1 MIKKHIFNINA
12 GDIKRRHPRYLTC
25 DTDKMYADLAC
36 EIQEM
41 LYESLTFMDKEQ
53 IKNACI
59 SMALYFEDIHSG
71 FHLFETFTKMY
82 QKMFGYYL
90 PFYNTTDA
98 NDPEAEVNAIR
109 FMLWHSC
116 VAERDGMVLN
126 PSNDGIKSTAEDLL
140 KFWNKKKGSILPNY
154 ELADYL
160 YSEETQTD
168 ANEVKTV
175 LVWLSQYCPMGRWFT
190 NPDDKE
196 QVADLMKVM
205 SDVDKDTVAYAAD
218 CYALCEHRT
227 WPLSVTPQHV
237 FAEMIRIE
245 MDDPDDE
252 LASAIEQL
260 KFKPFGIYEV
270 TGVDKFAVRLKD
282 FLGNTIRINANDF
295 LGDAMKL
302 AKQNTHLAGSFICL
316 NGVWRL
322 NGPCIWSKPKKKEI
336 DKHLDEVRLQHHYM
350 NDFRGQYDE
359 FINRHGG
366 KRLYFF
372 RNLKEFE
379 LWLEKDLELGHENM
393 PINNSLKNQPIGVFF
408 EDNGQMTTGFN
419 VRCIK
424 HPENPCYSTSEAEEH
439 TIGLVGM
446 RDFCSPDLLV
456 YLMGHDL
463 LPDAMFND
471 IRGRE
476 HGRRL
481 MQENMEF
488 FARCMRRDITTDKVI
503 RPRIVQTYEN
513 DNFDVTQRY
522 GSKHSYNKLVE
533 LIAAEKSIRSK
544 ANKEWKVMK
553 ADHTI
558 TIVRDVKRKLDYE
571 IATRDL
577 YEAHLSLDPSEIQVA
592 NLVPFVGKDKASA
605 ASALLYNIVGAGQ
618 SMNSLRKFVK
628 EIVEKGGL
636 EELAKKLSLK

>member
-1 MIKKHIFNINA
+1 MIKKHLFNINA

-98 NDPEAEVNAIR
+98 NEPEAEVNAIR

-126 PSNDGIKSTAEDLL
+126 PSNDGIKSVAEDLL
-140 KFWNKKKGSILPNY
+140 KLWNKKKSSILPNY

-175 LVWLSQYCPMGRWFT
+175 LVWLSQYCPFGRWFT
-190 NPDDKE
+190 NKDDKE
-196 QVADLMKVM
+196 QVADLMKLM
-205 SDVDKDTVAYAAD
+205 PNMDKDTVEYAAD

-227 WPLSVTPQHV
+227 WPLSVAPQHV

-252 LASAIEQL
+252 LASAIELLQ
-260 KFKPFGIYEV
+260 FKPFGIYEV
-270 TGVDKFAVRLKD
+270 TGVDKFSVRLKD
-282 FLGNTIRINANDF
+282 FLGDTIRIHANDF
-295 LGDAMKL
+295 LGNVMKL
-302 AKQNTHLAGSFICL
+302 AKQNTHLGGSFICL

-322 NGPCIWSKPKKKEI
+322 NGPCIWSKPKKKEM
-336 DKHLDEVRLQHHYM
+336 DKHLDEVRQQHHYM

-359 FINRHGG
+359 LINRHGG

-372 RNLKEFE
+372 RNLKEYE
-379 LWLEKDLELGHENM
+379 LWLEKELELGHENM
-393 PINNSLKNQPIGVFF
+393 PIDNRLMNQPIGVFI
-408 EDNGQMTTGFN
+408 ENNGQMTTGFN

-424 HPENPCYSTSEAEEH
+424 HPDNPYYSTSEAEEY

-446 RDFCSPDLLV
+446 RYFCSPGLLV
-456 YLMGHDL
+456 YLMEHDL
-463 LPDAMFND
+463 LPDAILND

-476 HGRRL
+476 HGRKL
-481 MQENMEF
+481 MQNNMEF

-503 RPRIVQTYEN
+503 KPRIAETDEN
-513 DNFDVTQRY
+513 DSFDVTQRY
-522 GSKHSYNKLVE
+522 GSKYSYDKFVE

-558 TIVRDVKRKLDYE
+558 TIVRDMKRELDHE

-577 YEAHLSLDPSEIQVA
+577 YEAHLSLDSNQIQVA
-592 NLVPFVGKDKASA
+592 NLVPFVGKEKASA

-618 SMNSLRKFVK
+618 TMNSLRKFVK
-628 EIVEKGGL
+628 EITEKGGL
-636 EELAKKLSLK
+636 EKLAKRLSLK